1 MVIALLNLFYQLH
14 NFRYVIILLN
24 SNNQVL
30 LLLRDDK
37 VDIPF
42 PNMWDIPGGKVENGE
57 TPEHAV
63 RREMNEELGLMDLGE
78 IQLFK
83 IITSEKNTDYIFWK
97 RLDLNTSEIDLQEG
111 QRVEYF
117 NLDRIRKTKLAFNY
131 NDVLDESYSKIV
143 RDE

>member
-1 MVIALLNLFYQLH
+1 MIGAG
-14 NFRYVIILLN
+14 IILLN
-24 SNNQVL
+24 RNNEVL

-42 PNMWDIPGGKVENGE
+42 PNMWDIPGGKVEDNE
-57 TPEHAV
+57 TPIEAI
-63 RREMNEELGLMDLGE
+63 RREMMEEMSIKDLGE

-83 IITSEKNTDYIFWK
+83 IITSENITDYIFWK

-117 NLDRIRKTKLAFNY
+117 NLERIRKTKLAFNY
-131 NDVLDESYSKIV
+131 NKVLEEFFSEIV
-143 RDE
+143 KNV

>member
-1 MVIALLNLFYQLH
+1 MIGAG
-14 NFRYVIILLN
+14 IILLN

-42 PNMWDIPGGKVENGE
+42 PNMWDIPGGKVEDNE
-57 TPEHAV
+57 TAIETI
-63 RREMNEELGLMDLGE
+63 RREMMEEMSIKDLGE

-97 RLDLNTSEIDLQEG
+97 RLALNTSEIDLQEG

-131 NDVLDESYSKIV
+131 NDVLDEFYSQII